1 MITPVVTPFP
11 RPRPRAAGARLMA
24 RAWAA
29 YLEALWR
36 GDPAASG
43 FAEWLAT
50 FWEPALD
57 RPDGA
62 PDARSA
68 LVGDGRSIEWFERDD
83 WVFGVIPDSDGGYLV
98 PRVSILAQ
106 PWVTTIAPAA

>member
-1 MITPVVTPFP
+1 MTTVVTPFP
-11 RPRPRAAGARLMA
+11 RPPAAGARLMA

-29 YLEALWR
+29 YYEALSR

-50 FWEPALD
+50 FWEPSLQH
-57 RPDGA
+57 PSGA

-68 LVGDGRSIEWFERDD
+68 LVADGRGIEWFERDD
-83 WVFGVIPDSDGGYLV
+83 WVFGVIPGSDGGYLV
-98 PRVSILAQ
+98 PRLAILAQ
-106 PWVTTIAPAA
+106 PWATAIAPAA